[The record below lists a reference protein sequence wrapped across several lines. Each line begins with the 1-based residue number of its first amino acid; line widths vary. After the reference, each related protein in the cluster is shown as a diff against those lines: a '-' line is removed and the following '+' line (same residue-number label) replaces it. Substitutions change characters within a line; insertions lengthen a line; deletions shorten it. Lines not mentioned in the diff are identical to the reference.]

1 MPSRSRRSQV
11 SLLSPSRTTF
21 HPSHP
26 CPGRCRPLCSLRPP
40 TRSPRPFARILGGFP
55 SLLLRGPPAPVAG
68 SPQRR
73 QRHRRAPSG
82 GNLRRGGRQVAGE
95 GAEPR
100 VAVVPASRGGS
111 GCARLG
117 AVVVAAAAAI
127 WRRRRPGG
135 CGRGAASA
143 WRQGR
148 GGSGRRGGEARER
161 RGRGLAAPT
170 AGSVHPPGLPTA
182 PLSHSP
188 GKRTQLPHAPSYPR
202 PHPSKSTQH
211 PHPGPL
217 ARPFAHRFA
226 RPHICTHRPPLN
238 LAFPRQI
245 TVPTGANSPPPDP
258 TCHVRHSILPPDV
271 PGPLVHTCTTTPITS
286 TPPAGT
292 D

>member
-117 AVVVAAAAAI
+117 AVVVAAAAAA
-127 WRRRRPGG
+127 RRLWPWGRQRLATGTGRERAP
-135 CGRGAASA
+135 GRG
-143 WRQGR
+143 
-148 GGSGRRGGEARER
+148 
-161 RGRGLAAPT
+161 
-170 AGSVHPPGLPTA
+170 
-182 PLSHSP
+182 SP
-188 GKRTQLPHAPSYPR
+188 GAPRAGLGGADGGVSAPARAPHGPSFSLSWETNSAP
-202 PHPSKSTQH
+202 
-211 PHPGPL
+211 
-217 ARPFAHRFA
+217 ARS
-226 RPHICTHRPPLN
+226 L
-238 LAFPRQI
+238 
-245 TVPTGANSPPPDP
+245 VPTS
-258 TCHVRHSILPPDV
+258 
-271 PGPLVHTCTTTPITS
+271 TS
-286 TPPAGT
+286 K
-292 D
+292 